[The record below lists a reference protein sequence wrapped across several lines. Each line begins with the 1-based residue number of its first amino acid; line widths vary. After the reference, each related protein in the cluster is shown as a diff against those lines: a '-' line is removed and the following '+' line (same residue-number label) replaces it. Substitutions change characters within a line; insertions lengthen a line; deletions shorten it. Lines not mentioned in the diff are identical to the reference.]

1 MNWYCMGLVKDR
13 AEQRVGD
20 IGLVISNK
28 LVIKG
33 WYTTITWWNGVAVVN
48 ANELLL
54 WGWYTTLRL

>member
-1 MNWYCMGLVKDR
+1 MNWYCMGLVKER

-33 WYTTITWWNGVAVVN
+33 WCMTITWWNGVVV
-48 ANELLL
+48 
-54 WGWYTTLRL
+54 